1 MSRHLPPL
9 NAARAFEAAFRHES
23 FAKAAQELNVSHAA
37 VSRHIRDLELWL
49 GKTLFERRAKGVGLT
64 LAGRR
69 FGAALV
75 PAFDAL
81 EQATAAERASSHP
94 RRITV
99 TLEPVFAQRWLL
111 RRLGDFQAAHPDIE
125 IVLDPSSRLA
135 DLGAEGFDLGI
146 RYGPGPWPGVE
157 SQLLAKVE
165 VYPVASPA
173 IAAQLP
179 AQPASAD
186 LRRFTL
192 VHEDGELWARWF
204 AMVDGASAPPPSP
217 GLMLHDTHLAIE
229 AAALGA
235 GIALGDSVLDID
247 DLQSGRLV
255 RLTPRSMPCHA
266 YWIVSAPK
274 RRLSTPARLFR
285 DWLLSTMGA
294 EALAGNEGEDHA

>member
-23 FAKAAQELNVSHAA
+23 FAKAAAELNVSHAA
-37 VSRHIRDLELWL
+37 VSRHVRDLELWL
-49 GKTLFERRAKGVGLT
+49 GVTLFERRARGVGLT
-64 LAGRR
+64 LAGQR

-81 EQATAAERASSHP
+81 ERATATERPGQAGK
-94 RRITV
+94 RITV

-111 RRLGDFQAAHPDIE
+111 RRLSDFQAAQPQVE
-125 IVLDPSSRLA
+125 IVLDPSNRLV
-135 DLGAEGFDLGI
+135 DVGAEGVDMGV
-146 RYGPGPWPGVE
+146 RYGQGNWPGVD
-157 SQLLAKVE
+157 SQLLARVD
-165 VYPVASPA
+165 VYPVAAPP

-179 AQPASAD
+179 PEPTSED

-192 VHEDGELWARWF
+192 VHEDGELWSRWF
-204 AMVDGASAPPPSP
+204 ALIDGEGREPPSPP

-247 DLQSGRLV
+247 DLKSGRLI

-266 YWIVSAPK
+266 YWIVTAPR
-274 RRLSTPARLFR
+274 RRLSAPARLFR
-285 DWLLSTMGA
+285 DWLLATMAADLPGA
-294 EALAGNEGEDHA
+294 T